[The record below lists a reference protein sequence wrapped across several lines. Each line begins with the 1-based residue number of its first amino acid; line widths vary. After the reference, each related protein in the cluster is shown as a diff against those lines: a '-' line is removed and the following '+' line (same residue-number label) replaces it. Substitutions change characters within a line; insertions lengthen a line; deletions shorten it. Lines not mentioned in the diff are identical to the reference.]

1 MENLATIILAGGKGT
16 RMRQEIPKVLSQT
29 SEKTLI
35 EHVLD
40 QAKSIES
47 VLNIVVCGYQAEK
60 VKEKISQYGKEINLN
75 IETAIQEEQLGTGDA
90 VKSALP
96 KLEDFT
102 GNVVILYGDVPLVK
116 TNTLKE
122 LINTHNKENA
132 TVSILTLKG
141 DANNTYG
148 RILRTID
155 GRVNAIREFKDL
167 SSIERLVDETNS
179 GILVVDSSFLKPAIG
194 KLEPKNAQNE
204 YYLTDIIE
212 MAVAEGQN
220 VSTYTTFDSQEIQ
233 GVNTLSD
240 LANINKELLKERI
253 NNFINTGVNFDFP
266 ETVLI
271 DSSVEIEAGSRI
283 GANVYLQGKTKIGK
297 SSTIES
303 TSVIINSS
311 IGDNTYI
318 KLGSR
323 IEDSSIGNSCS
334 LGPFCNIRPES
345 EIADD
350 VKIGNFVELKKASIG
365 NESKVN
371 HLSYIGDT
379 EIGSRSNIGAGTITC
394 NYDGT
399 SKFKTIIKDN
409 VFVGS
414 NSTLVAPITI
424 ESNAYVGAG
433 TLINKKTVPSGSLA
447 VSRAQYK
454 TIENWSSRKK
464 ES

>member
-1 MENLATIILAGGKGT
+1 
-16 RMRQEIPKVLSQT
+16 MRQEIPKVLSKT

-47 VLNIVVCGYQAEK
+47 SKNIVVCGYQAEK
-60 VKEKISQYGKEINLN
+60 VEKKVNEYSNKIELNL
-75 IETAIQEEQLGTGDA
+75 ETAIQENQLGTGDA
-90 VKSALP
+90 VKSALS
-96 KLEDFT
+96 KLDDFT

-122 LINTHNKENA
+122 LINTHNKEEA

-141 DANNTYG
+141 HSDNTYG
-148 RILRTID
+148 RILRNID
-155 GRVNAIREFKDL
+155 GTVNAIREFKDL
-167 SSIERLVDETNS
+167 TSIQRLVDETNS
-179 GILVVDSSFLKPAIG
+179 GILVVDSSFLKPAIK

-212 MAVAEGQN
+212 MAVTEGQN
-220 VSTYTTFDSQEIQ
+220 VSTFTTFDSQEIQ
-233 GVNTLSD
+233 GVNTLAD
-240 LANINKELLKERI
+240 LANINKELQKERI
-253 NNFINTGVNFDFP
+253 NKFIDSGVKFDFP
-266 ETVLI
+266 ESVLI
-271 DSSVEIEAGSRI
+271 DSEVEIENGCRI
-283 GANVYLQGKTKIGK
+283 GANVYLQGSTKIGK
-297 SSTIES
+297 FSTIES
-303 TSVIINSS
+303 TSVIINST
-311 IGDNTYI
+311 IGENTFI

-334 LGPFCNIRPES
+334 LGPFCNIRPNSRIENK
-345 EIADD
+345 
-350 VKIGNFVELKKASIG
+350 VKIGNFVELKKSSIG
-365 NESKVN
+365 EESKVN
-371 HLSYIGDT
+371 HLSYIGDS
-379 EIGSRSNIGAGTITC
+379 EIGKRSNIGAGTITC

-399 SKFKTIIKDN
+399 SKFKTIIKDD

-424 ESNAYVGAG
+424 ESKAYVGAG

-454 TIENWSSRKK
+454 TIENWSPRKK